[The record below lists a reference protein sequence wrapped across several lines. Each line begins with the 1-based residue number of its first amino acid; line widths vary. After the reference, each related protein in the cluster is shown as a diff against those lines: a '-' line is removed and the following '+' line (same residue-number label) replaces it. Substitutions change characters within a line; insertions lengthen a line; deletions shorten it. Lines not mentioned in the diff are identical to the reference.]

1 MPNPVSNM
9 GGIGITKALMTAE
22 GTNIELAYQIN
33 GIVPKLLPVGKLVR
47 DNSGQG
53 LDRTCISQPT

>member
-1 MPNPVSNM
+1 MPNQVSNM
-9 GGIGITKALMTAE
+9 GGIGVTKALMTAE

-53 LDRTCISQPT
+53 LD